1 MKNTNKRHKPGDHPR
16 VLIEIFNGVTT
27 LFQKSKGVEIIIR
40 NRDNWPTT
48 YQIYS
53 LNDEI
58 RAV

>member
-1 MKNTNKRHKPGDHPR
+1 MKNTNKRHKLGDHPR
-16 VLIEIFNGVTT
+16 ILIDISGGMAT